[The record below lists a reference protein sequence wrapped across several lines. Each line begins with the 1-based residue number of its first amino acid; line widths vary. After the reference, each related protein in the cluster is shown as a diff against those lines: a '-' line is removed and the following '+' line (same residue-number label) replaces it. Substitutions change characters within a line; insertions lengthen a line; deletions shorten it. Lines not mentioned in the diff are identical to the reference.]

1 MCVDFS
7 LASQVKNI
15 RCMGVTPLAN
25 VLHCLIQQNK
35 KPSCNCITLF
45 KIFRTISER

>member
-15 RCMGVTPLAN
+15 RCMGVTLAN

>member
-7 LASQVKNI
+7 LASQVKNF
-15 RCMGVTPLAN
+15 RGMGVTLAN

-45 KIFRTISER
+45 KIFSTISER